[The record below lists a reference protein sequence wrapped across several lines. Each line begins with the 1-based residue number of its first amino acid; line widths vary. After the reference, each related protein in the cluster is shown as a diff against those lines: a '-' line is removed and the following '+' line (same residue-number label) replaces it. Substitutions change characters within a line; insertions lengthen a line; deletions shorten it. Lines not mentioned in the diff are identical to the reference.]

1 MNMNKI
7 LLPSDGSE
15 HSIRSAEKAI
25 ELAKLYEAQIDV
37 LYVVD
42 GSTSKKDVLQ
52 HTDKYVIENRRK
64 ERLKPIEERLNQA
77 GITYKTHTLHGEP
90 GPTIV
95 DFANKGDY
103 EYVVLGSRGLNN
115 LQTMVLGSVSHK
127 VAKRVVKPVM
137 IVK

>member
-1 MNMNKI
+1 MKKI

-25 ELAKLYEAQIDV
+25 ELAKLYDAAIDIV
-37 LYVVD
+37 YVIN
-42 GSTSKKDVLQ
+42 GSTSKRDVLQ
-52 HTDKYVIENRRK
+52 NTDKYVIEKRRK
-64 ERLKPIEERLNQA
+64 ERLKPVEEKLTSA
-77 GITYKTHTLHGEP
+77 SIPYEIHTLHGEP

-95 DFANKGDY
+95 EFANKGDY
-103 EYVVLGSRGLNN
+103 EYVVLGSRGLNP

-127 VAKRVVKPVM
+127 VAKRVNKPVM